1 MSRNH
6 FKCIYLLLVIL
17 ILGGCS
23 LLNESKQNNEKDNT
37 NADDVYVP
45 VQEYTGEEYALPNG
59 KKTGKIANENRDVI
73 EKAIKEFFIEEY
85 KTEVKVHN
93 IVGNVDGATVF
104 VESIGEPH
112 FYTYAII
119 PIDKKSETIITDAIW
134 TQEGAVEDAIMT
146 GIYVLGEEE
155 KFQNLTNYLKD
166 FSQENG
172 LTGLNKKAVTAGARR
187 FSNEFYFISIRDDAP
202 FQNVLELYFED
213 SNRTREEWQSIF
225 ELEAISPLSIMIVIN
240 LYMANKDDEPDE
252 AIFNTLLKDIE
263 KLENIPKG
271 YYSIALHD
279 NYIHKTRAI
288 GNKENSLKRDTLLKE

>member
-23 LLNESKQNNEKDNT
+23 LLNQSTQNNEKDNT

-93 IVGNVDGATVF
+93 IVGNVDGATVI

-119 PIDKKSETIITDAIW
+119 PIDKKSESILTNAIW
-134 TQEGAVEDAIMT
+134 TQEYVVEDAIMA
-146 GIYVLGEEE
+146 GIYAWVKSDE
-155 KFQNLTNYLKD
+155 FTNLTNYLKD

-172 LTGLNKKAVTAGARR
+172 LTGLNKEAVHLGANR
-187 FSNEFYFISIRDDAP
+187 FSNEYYFISIRDDEP
-202 FQNVLELYFED
+202 FENVLKLYLENP
-213 SNRTREEWQSIF
+213 NRTLDEWKYIF
-225 ELEAISPLSIMIVIN
+225 EIEEISPTSIMIAID
-240 LYMANKDDEPDE
+240 LYMASENEEPNKEV
-252 AIFNTLLKDIE
+252 FE
-263 KLENIPKG
+263 KLVREIEELDNIPKG
-271 YYSIALHD
+271 YYGISLND
-279 NYIHKTRAI
+279 NYIHKVKAF
-288 GNKENSLKRDTLLKE
+288 GNKENTLEHDSLLK

>member
-23 LLNESKQNNEKDNT
+23 LLNQSAQNNEKDNT

-73 EKAIKEFFIEEY
+73 ERAIKEFFLEEY

-93 IVGNVDGATVF
+93 IVGNIDGATVF

-119 PIDKKSETIITDAIW
+119 PIDKKSESILTDAIW
-134 TQEGAVEDAIMT
+134 TQEGAVEDSIIT
-146 GIYVLGEEE
+146 GLYGFVEKE
-155 KFQNLTNYLKD
+155 KFLNLTNFLES
-166 FSQENG
+166 FSQEYG
-172 LTGLNKKAVTAGARR
+172 LTGLNKEALKAGERN
-187 FSNEFYFISIRDDAP
+187 FSNEYYIVGIRDNDP
-202 FQNVLELYFED
+202 FQNVIELYFENP
-213 SNRTREEWQSIF
+213 NRTREEWRSILNVDAINPSAIRIAI
-225 ELEAISPLSIMIVIN
+225 ELYI
-240 LYMANKDDEPDE
+240 ANQEGEPNQE
-252 AIFNTLLKDIE
+252 VFE
-263 KLENIPKG
+263 KLLREIEDLDNIPKG
-271 YYSIALHD
+271 LYAISMHD
-279 NYIHKTRAI
+279 NFIHREKAI
-288 GNKENSLKRDTLLKE
+288 GHKENTLSNDSLLKE

>member
-23 LLNESKQNNEKDNT
+23 LLNESTQNNEKDNT

-119 PIDKKSETIITDAIW
+119 PIDKKSETIITNAIW
-134 TQEGAVEDAIMT
+134 TIENVVEHAIMT
-146 GIYVLGEEE
+146 GIYAHVEKE
-155 KFQNLTNYLKD
+155 KFQNLTNYLED

-172 LTGLNKKAVTAGARR
+172 LTGLNKEALKAGANG
-187 FSNEFYFISIRDDAP
+187 FSNEYLFVGIRDYKF
-202 FQNVLELYFED
+202 FQNVLESYL
-213 SNRTREEWQSIF
+213 NAPNKTIEEWQSILKI
-225 ELEAISPLSIMIVIN
+225 ESISPTSIMIAID
-240 LYMANKDDEPDE
+240 LYMTNPDEEPDSE
-252 AIFNTLLKDIE
+252 VFDKLLKEIE
-263 KLENIPKG
+263 ELENIPKG
-271 YYSIALHD
+271 YYGISIHD
-279 NYIHKTRAI
+279 NNIHKTRAI
-288 GNKENSLKRDTLLKE
+288 GNKENSLESDDLLKK